1 VQVSARL
8 ENMLDA
14 PRPIISAVVD
24 HVDRAPVSI
33 IEEIL
38 YDDISEMLLPKH
50 RNYYADVRTARAA
63 RVRIRN

>member
-1 VQVSARL
+1 
-8 ENMLDA
+8 MLDA

-38 YDDISEMLLPKH
+38 YDRISEMLLAKH
-50 RNYYADVRTARAA
+50 GNYYADAPATRVV